1 MFGDF
6 SNFNANPVAAA
17 EKPYGHTALTYPT
30 YLQPPQYWG
39 QSLLEKAC
47 DFYYRL
53 QVLPIKNL
61 RVPIVIKASKSV
73 GAKSSVPKIFRFL
86 HPA

>member
-30 YLQPPQYWG
+30 YLQPPYHWG

-47 DFYYRL
+47 DFY
-53 QVLPIKNL
+53 VMPIK
-61 RVPIVIKASKSV
+61 IKK
-73 GAKSSVPKIFRFL
+73 KIFNVKVLSQTLFFKFTNQL
-86 HPA
+86 FSGKA